1 MTPGTGAAVLEGPA
15 HRPAYDSSEGF
26 HGFPGHGDLDT
37 LDGLDLDSP
46 DGSDGNSGHGESL
59 DPEVERAIRP
69 YLDKVVELGVRT
81 ERDAATFYLG
91 GRGIARGHAEQFA
104 SSSGATTLESTAGG
118 RWLDEL
124 WRFDRKDRPRLTTE
138 EADTVWRET
147 SRLYAEQA
155 SGNVRAFVSN
165 PKTTSV
171 FVTVEL
177 PALKQG
183 MAEGRIY
190 SITIVDV
197 ATGKTTVLR
206 PDERGPHGR

>member
-1 MTPGTGAAVLEGPA
+1 MTRAKVSTAFRATAISTPSTASISTVLTAQTATVVMANRSIQRWNAP
-15 HRPAYDSSEGF
+15 YDR
-26 HGFPGHGDLDT
+26 T
-37 LDGLDLDSP
+37 W
-46 DGSDGNSGHGESL
+46 
-59 DPEVERAIRP
+59 IRSF
-69 YLDKVVELGVRT
+69 ELGVRT

-124 WRFDRKDRPRLTTE
+124 WRFDWKDRPRLTTE